1 MSIVNAVFDQI
12 EKGMN
17 GENWGLPMGL
27 PKLESVIDGVTRA
40 TYSLIFGSTGSGKS
54 SFALYSY
61 IYKPIMDNIDNP
73 NFKVVYYSLEMSAET
88 LFVKLLSIY
97 LFEKYGKELSYK
109 DILSK
114 RRGKRLS
121 NEDFLI
127 IKDSEAWL
135 NRLEEIITV
144 YDRTLTA
151 DRMYSHLLKELEK
164 HGRFEETESRKIYI
178 PNNKNQI
185 ILVVIDHI
193 ALMRKDKGRTK
204 KEEIDLASN
213 YLVTLRNRCG
223 ISPLIIMQMNRTS
236 SSMDRRNAG
245 FQEPQLDDIKDSG
258 GPSED
263 AEIVLALFYP
273 HREKLTSYKEYK
285 IKNGLE
291 SIFRAVIVLKNRFGD
306 TDVSIGNA
314 FYGNVGVWRELPKGS
329 EINDYEPYLTLN
341 YVKNKECETNNK
353 EDENK
358 EKDYEEKKTF
368 QFIM

>member
-1 MSIVNAVFDQI
+1 MSIVNSVFNQI
-12 EKGMN
+12 ERGMN
-17 GENWGLPMGL
+17 GENWGLPMGM
-27 PKLESVIDGVTRA
+27 PKLEGVIDGVTRS

-54 SFALYSY
+54 SFALYAY
-61 IYKPIMDNIDNP
+61 IYKPIMDNIDNE
-73 NFKVVYYSLEMSAET
+73 NFKVIYYSLEMSAET

-97 LFEKYGKELSYK
+97 LWEKYGKQLSYK

-114 RRGKRLS
+114 KRGKTLS
-121 NEDFLI
+121 KEDYEL
-127 IKDSEAWL
+127 IKDSEKWMA
-135 NRLEEIITV
+135 RLEQIITI

-164 HGRFEETESRKIYI
+164 YGQFEETESRKIYKS
-178 PNNKNQI
+178 NNKNQI

-223 ISPLIIMQMNRTS
+223 ISPLIIMQMNRSS

-263 AEIVLALFYP
+263 AEVVLALFHP
-273 HREKLTSYKEYK
+273 HREKLNSYKDYK
-285 IKNGLE
+285 IKDALE
-291 SIFRAVIVLKNRFGD
+291 NIFRAIIVLKNRFGD

-314 FYGNVGVWRELPKGS
+314 FYGNVGVWRELPKGK

-341 YVKNKECETNNK
+341 YIESKK
-353 EDENK
+353 EDEPK
-358 EKDYEEKKTF
+358 EQQDHEEKNF